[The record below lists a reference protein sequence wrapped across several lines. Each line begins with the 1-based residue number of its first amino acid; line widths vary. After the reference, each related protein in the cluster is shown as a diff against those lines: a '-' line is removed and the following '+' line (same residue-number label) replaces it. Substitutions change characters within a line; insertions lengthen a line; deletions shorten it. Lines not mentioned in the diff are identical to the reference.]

1 MSEIKVNLQVQG
13 VSGYNSGPDDEFP
26 QTARLWDEEERSS
39 DSSAGRDTKSLEKEE
54 SFNVIDVLNRRLVQR
69 MGQVDPNVLNFIAH
83 NNARKI

>member
-39 DSSAGRDTKSLEKEE
+39 DSSAGRDTKSLEKGE

>member
-13 VSGYNSGPDDEFP
+13 VGGYTSGPDDGFP

-39 DSSAGRDTKSLEKEE
+39 DLSGGRDTEGLEKDE
-54 SFNVIDVLNRRLVQR
+54 SFNVVDVLNTRLMQR
-69 MGQVDPNVLNFIAH
+69 LGAVDLIVLNFIAH